1 MRAILLLTA
10 IVAALGVAIIYPFA
24 GVIVWTWFTVQ
35 NPHEEAYG
43 FVQTLP
49 LNMAIAVVTIAA
61 WLFSREPKLPPMRFL
76 IWAILIFL
84 AWTTFNSFFAF
95 SPSWSWPFW
104 DRTWKIFALGLLVAT
119 LATNHTR
126 INAIVWTIVISL
138 FYYGVKGGI
147 FTIVTGGNFHVVGPE
162 NTIIGD
168 NNQLA
173 VALLMALPLA
183 NYLRT
188 ESAHKFISWG
198 LLAGMAFTLVSV
210 VGSYSRGGIIALGAL
225 AIVAWM
231 NGKRK
236 ILYASLFT
244 AALVS
249 ALNFM
254 PPAFWERVGTIQSAT
269 DDPSVQGRLVA
280 WQVAYRYAN
289 DHFPLGAGFYG
300 PQLAGIFHSYFPNE
314 EPHAAHSIYFQ
325 VLGEQG
331 YIGLFIYLLIIAGAF
346 FKCWKIGRLA
356 RQRPDLV
363 WAANLA
369 RMLLMSLIAFCVG
382 GSALS
387 MAYYDVFVLCIAL
400 LVPLETLVTQRIF
413 VPTGSRYLST
423 VSVARSRAAIDSR
436 YGNV

>member
-1 MRAILLLTA
+1 MLLMA
-10 IVAALGVAIIYPFA
+10 IVTALGVTIVYPFA
-24 GVIVWTWFTVQ
+24 GVILWTWFTVQ

-43 FVQTLP
+43 FAQTLP
-49 LNMAIAVVTIAA
+49 LNMAIAAVTIAA
-61 WLFSREPKLPPMRFL
+61 WLFSREQKLPPMRFL
-76 IWAILIFL
+76 IWVIVIFL

-95 SPSWSWPFW
+95 SPVWSWPFW

-119 LATNHTR
+119 LATNQTR
-126 INAIVWTIVISL
+126 INAIIWTVVISL

-147 FTIVTGGNFHVVGPE
+147 FTLVTGGNFHVIGPE
-162 NTIIGD
+162 HTIIGD

-173 VALLMALPLA
+173 LALLMALPLA

-198 LLAGMAFTLVSV
+198 LLAGMALTLVSV
-210 VGSYSRGGIIALGAL
+210 IGSYSRGGLIALGAL
-225 AIVAWM
+225 AIAAWIRS
-231 NGKRK
+231 KRK
-236 ILYASLFT
+236 IVYAAM
-244 AALVS
+244 AATVLIG

-254 PPAFWERVGTIQSAT
+254 PAAFWDRVGTIQSAT
-269 DDPSVQGRLVA
+269 DDASVHGRLVA

-289 DHFPLGAGFYG
+289 DHFPFGAGFYG
-300 PQLAGIFHSYFPNE
+300 PQLAGIFHSYFPTE

-331 YIGLFIYLLIIAGAF
+331 YIGLFVYLLIILGAL
-346 FKCWKIGRLA
+346 FKCWQIGRLA
-356 RQRPDLV
+356 RRRPDLA

-369 RMLLMSLIAFCVG
+369 QMILMSLIAFCVG

-400 LVPLETLVTQRIF
+400 LVPLEALVTERTLASVRI
-413 VPTGSRYLST
+413 GSRT
-423 VSVARSRAAIDSR
+423 GPAATVARRRTAVEPR
-436 YGNV
+436 YSDV